1 LRVADASKAE
11 ITQALQR
18 LNRGD
23 RHAADDLFS
32 LVYDQ
37 LRDMA
42 RRQFRNERRA
52 HTLQPTALVHKA
64 YLALVEHENVNFE
77 QRAHFFATAAK
88 IMRQLLVDHARAKGR
103 RKRGGD
109 RKREPLHPDTLVIS
123 RDEDVLQ
130 VEAAL
135 EKLATVDSRQA
146 KIVELR
152 FFGGLTVEEV
162 AAVLGV
168 SKRTVEAEW
177 TMIRAWLRKELA
189 EDSS

>member
-1 LRVADASKAE
+1 
-11 ITQALQR
+11 
-18 LNRGD
+18 
-23 RHAADDLFS
+23 
-32 LVYDQ
+32 
-37 LRDMA
+37 M
-42 RRQFRNERRA
+42 
-52 HTLQPTALVHKA
+52 VHKA
-64 YLALVEHENVNFE
+64 YLALVEHDNINFE

-103 RKRGGD
+103 HKRGGG
-109 RKREPLHPDTLVIS
+109 RKREPLHPDTLVINH
-123 RDEDVLQ
+123 DDDVLQ

-135 EKLATVDSRQA
+135 EKLAVVDPRQA

-189 EDSS
+189 EESS

>member
-1 LRVADASKAE
+1 MSDPSKAE

-23 RHAADDLFS
+23 SHAADDLFS

-64 YLALVEHENVNFE
+64 YLALVEHEKVNFE

-88 IMRQLLVDHARAKGR
+88 IMRQLLVDHARSKGR

-123 RDEDVLQ
+123 QDEDVLQ

-135 EKLATVDSRQA
+135 EKLAVVDPRQA

-189 EDSS
+189 EESS

>member
-1 LRVADASKAE
+1 MADESKAE

-23 RHAADDLFS
+23 THAADQLFA
-32 LVYDQ
+32 LVYDE

-42 RRQFRNERRA
+42 RRQFRHERRA

-88 IMRQLLVDHARAKGR
+88 IMRQLLVDHARAKNR

-123 RDEDVLQ
+123 HDEDVLR
-130 VEAAL
+130 VEDAL
-135 EKLATVDSRQA
+135 EKLAVIDARQA

-162 AAVLGV
+162 ATVLKV
-168 SKRTVEAEW
+168 SKRTVESEW

-189 EDSS
+189 EEAT

>member
-1 LRVADASKAE
+1 MADEPKAE
-11 ITQALQR
+11 ITQALKR
-18 LNRGD
+18 LKSGD
-23 RHAADDLFS
+23 SHAADDLFT
-32 LVYDQ
+32 LVYEQ

-42 RRQFRNERRA
+42 RQQFRHERRA

-88 IMRQLLVDHARAKGR
+88 IMRQLLVDHARSRGR

-123 RDEDVLQ
+123 HDEDVLR
-130 VEAAL
+130 VEDAL
-135 EKLATVDSRQA
+135 EKLAKIDPRQA

-162 AAVLGV
+162 ATVLDV

-189 EDSS
+189 EESP